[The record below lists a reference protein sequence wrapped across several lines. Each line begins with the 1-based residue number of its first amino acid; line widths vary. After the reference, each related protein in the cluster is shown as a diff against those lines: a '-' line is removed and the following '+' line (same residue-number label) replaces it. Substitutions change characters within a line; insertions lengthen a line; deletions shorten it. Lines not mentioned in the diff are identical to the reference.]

1 MKAAAAPA
9 LGESRTCPHCK
20 QKILKSAA
28 ACPVCQHFLRFEAV
42 RGERKPRPSVQPLRL
57 EWTVGDPFA
66 ARSCEYSVML
76 ALHDGEGGE
85 ISRQVVTVGALAPS
99 EVRTF
104 KIWVEMS
111 LPEDTEEKSR
121 AKESAFP
128 LRPQTSAKP

>member
-1 MKAAAAPA
+1 MKAAGGPA

-42 RGERKPRPSVQPLRL
+42 RGDRKPRPSAQPLRL

-66 ARSCEYSVML
+66 TRSCEYSVML
-76 ALHDGEGGE
+76 ALHDEERGE

-99 EVRTF
+99 QVRTF
-104 KIWVEMS
+104 KIWVEIF

-121 AKESAFP
+121 AKESP
-128 LRPQTSAKP
+128 LTLTPPTSAKP